1 MKYSLILICPLTLGF
16 LLLAKRPAMDEQDGM
31 QVSLNSVEAQ
41 IRLILET
48 RERTVKF
55 YFSLRKG
62 IVRKMGK
69 YLFYKFEILRS

>member
-1 MKYSLILICPLTLGF
+1 
-16 LLLAKRPAMDEQDGM
+16 MDEQDGM

-62 IVRKMGK
+62 IVIKMGK